1 MRPGSQR
8 LVGHIQSQG
17 SWSMPS
23 PQVGMVA
30 LRIGSARN
38 CRRRSAA
45 TGASTDQKDS
55 THSMR
60 RPTICRGATQPHQL
74 RSGPS
79 CSGGMRAS
87 PGTASTDHS
96 GRGARTGPMTGAAR
110 GTGTAAAT
118 VGSG

>member
-1 MRPGSQR
+1 
-8 LVGHIQSQG
+8 
-17 SWSMPS
+17 MPS

-60 RPTICRGATQPHQL
+60 RPTICRGATRSPTR

-87 PGTASTDHS
+87 PGTASTHHS
-96 GRGARTGPMTGAAR
+96 GRGARTGAMTGTAR
-110 GTGTAAAT
+110 GTDTAAAA
-118 VGSG
+118 VESG